1 VGPVWRGGKGAHCVS
16 GGYCSVH
23 GTMEEKKGALDVG
36 PCATKKKWERH
47 LELELSI
54 ESALSE
60 RGRAASMQQCRL
72 NNHLP
77 SRGVA
82 RTDW

>member
-1 VGPVWRGGKGAHCVS
+1 VLVVGTAQSMELWKKRKGHWMWVLAQQ
-16 GGYCSVH
+16 
-23 GTMEEKKGALDVG
+23 
-36 PCATKKKWERH
+36 KKWERH